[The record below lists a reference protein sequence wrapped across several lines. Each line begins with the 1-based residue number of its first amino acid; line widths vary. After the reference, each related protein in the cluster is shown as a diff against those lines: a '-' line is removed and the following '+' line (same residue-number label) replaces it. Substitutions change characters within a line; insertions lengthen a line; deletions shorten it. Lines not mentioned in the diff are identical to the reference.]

1 MQTACG
7 LREGDRF
14 NFRLGGDEMNAIA
27 DALVALVALLHVY
40 FLVLEMFFWTKPLG
54 LRTFRNSIEKAKD
67 SAVLAANQGLYNAF
81 LAAGLVWGLVQGTP
95 GFAFQ
100 IKVFFLLCVIAA
112 GILWRHDRQ
121 PQYPLCPGG
130 PRCPRFVPAVAGV
143 SSFTLHGGIG
153 LHCHIRS
160 SSIRP
165 AMASARSLTR
175 PSRTRSSAK
184 SHHEER
190 NDMRNGIFH
199 LVTAALAAIALS
211 ASAAQAQKKYDPGA
225 TDTEIKI
232 GQTVPFSGPA
242 SPYATIGKTQAA
254 YIKMIND
261 QGGINGRKINLI
273 QYDDAYSPPK
283 AVEQVRK
290 LVESDEVL
298 LTFQIIGTP
307 SNAAVQKY
315 LNVKKVP
322 QLYAATGA
330 SKFTDPKNFPWTMG
344 FNPNYFVEGRIYGQY
359 ILKEYPK
366 AKVGVLYQND
376 DLGKDYLN
384 GLKAG
389 LGDKAATMIVAEA
402 SYEVTDPTIDSQILK
417 LKDSGADLFFS
428 ASTPKQAAQ
437 AIKKN
442 YELGWKPVHI
452 VDINATSVGAVL
464 QPAGL
469 EASKGVISVNYG
481 KDPLDPTWKDDAG
494 LKRYFDFMAKYY
506 PEGDKN
512 SNFNTYGYAT
522 AQLLVYTLKNCGDDL
537 TRENVMKQ
545 ATSLKNV
552 GTDILLPGMHYN
564 TSPTDYRVN
573 KQLQMERFNGE
584 RWELFGPILEDT
596 GAAG

>member
-1 MQTACG
+1 
-7 LREGDRF
+7 LDRDHRH
-14 NFRLGGDEMNAIA
+14 NL
-27 DALVALVALLHVY
+27 
-40 FLVLEMFFWTKPLG
+40 
-54 LRTFRNSIEKAKD
+54 AK
-67 SAVLAANQGLYNAF
+67 
-81 LAAGLVWGLVQGTP
+81 
-95 GFAFQ
+95 
-100 IKVFFLLCVIAA
+100 KK
-112 GILWRHDRQ
+112 
-121 PQYPLCPGG
+121 
-130 PRCPRFVPAVAGV
+130 
-143 SSFTLHGGIG
+143 SS
-153 LHCHIRS
+153 
-160 SSIRP
+160 
-165 AMASARSLTR
+165 
-175 PSRTRSSAK
+175 K
-184 SHHEER
+184 KHEER
-190 NDMRNGIFH
+190 SSMRNGFFR
-199 LVTAALAAIALS
+199 LATGAALAIALTASS
-211 ASAAQAQKKYDPGA
+211 AYAQKKYDTGA

-242 SPYATIGKTQAA
+242 SAYATIGKAQAA
-254 YIKMIND
+254 YFKMIND

-315 LNVKKVP
+315 LNAKKVP
-322 QLYAATGA
+322 QLFAATGA

-359 ILKEYPK
+359 ILKNYPS
-366 AKVGVLYQND
+366 AKVGILYQND

-384 GLKAG
+384 GIKAG

-402 SYEVTDPTIDSQILK
+402 SYEVSDPTIDSQILK
-417 LKDSGADLFFS
+417 LKSAGTDLFFS
-428 ASTPKQAAQ
+428 ASTPKFAAQ

-442 YELGWKPVHI
+442 FELDWHPVHI
-452 VDINATSVGAVL
+452 LDINATSVGATM

-481 KDPLDPTWKDDAG
+481 KDPLDPSWKDDAG
-494 LKRYFDFMAKYY
+494 MKKYFDFMAKYY

-512 SNFNTYGYAT
+512 SIFNTYGYST
-522 AQLLVYTLKNCGDDL
+522 SQMLVQVLKQCGDDL

-552 GTDILLPGMHYN
+552 VIDLALPGVVGN

-573 KQLQMERFNGE
+573 KQLQMMKFNGE